1 MYVDKKMD
9 GKVATRCKM
18 FWNQHPAT
26 KAKVDD
32 PAEVKGFGEIKKGFG
47 EIKTRKRKQIKK
59 TKINFDDPAEV
70 KGFSSWFSFLV
81 FYHHGGDIP

>member
-1 MYVDKKMD
+1 M
-9 GKVATRCKM
+9 
-18 FWNQHPAT
+18 
-26 KAKVDD
+26 DD

-70 KGFSSWFSFLV
+70 KGFGEIKTNEPQLSALGLAFWSSIIMVEIFLN
-81 FYHHGGDIP
+81 

>member
-1 MYVDKKMD
+1 M
-9 GKVATRCKM
+9 
-18 FWNQHPAT
+18 
-26 KAKVDD
+26 DD

>member
-1 MYVDKKMD
+1 M
-9 GKVATRCKM
+9 
-18 FWNQHPAT
+18 
-26 KAKVDD
+26 DD

-81 FYHHGGDIP
+81 FYHHGRDIP